1 MGLSERVRSHLKVLA
16 SRRETITYRD
26 LAKALE
32 LEPPNTIH
40 RVTEALEALIHEDH
54 EDGAPLIAALVVS
67 KARSGVPAPGFF
79 RLARSL
85 GRYGGPD
92 AGPEAEAYHGREIAR
107 AWTYWGGEPGQD

>member
-1 MGLSERVRSHLKVLA
+1 MGLPRRMRSYLKDLA
-16 SRRETITYRD
+16 SSRGTIGYRD

-32 LEPPNTIH
+32 LDPPNVI
-40 RVTEALEALIHEDH
+40 RQVTEALEVLMHEDH

-79 RLARSL
+79 QLARSL

-92 AGPEAEAYHGREIAR
+92 AGPEAEAHHAREIAR
-107 AWTYWGGEPGQD
+107 AWTYWGGG